1 MNAPGL
7 NVNIRLGE
15 AQAPAL
21 RVSDL
26 SIAYADQGKLNDIV
40 HHLTLSIGE
49 GEAYGLVGES
59 GCGKS
64 TVAMAIMSHLS
75 RNGRVVNGRIEIAGK
90 DVASLNR
97 SALRHLRAND
107 VAMVYQDPGRAL
119 NPSLTIGRQMAE
131 AFEASGVGKT
141 QALKGALNMLRRV
154 RIQRVE
160 GVMQSYPHELSGGM
174 QQRIVIAMALAKNP
188 SLLILDEP
196 TTGLDVTIEAEVL
209 DLISVL
215 RREFSTGIL
224 LISHNLSVVRR
235 VCERIG
241 VLYAGR
247 LVEEGSVESIL
258 DSPRHP
264 YTSALLQC
272 IPGANGSPSNKFEGR
287 LNTISGELPSPG
299 ERIPGCAYAPRCARR
314 GPECDA
320 VAPALMPLYDGL
332 QGRSVSCH
340 YADTAM
346 AQVEPIAVPMPQV
359 NRATAH
365 DDTPMVRIRNVSK
378 SWRVKGRSV
387 RGLDEISFDILRGE
401 TLGLVGESGSGKT
414 TLAKLIMGMIP
425 ADEGGVV
432 EFDGAAL
439 ASSVTARSKAQIG
452 AMQIVFQN
460 PDSALNRSHSVR
472 KIVARSL
479 TKLSGGNVPSGSG
492 ITERVGMLV
501 KSVRLPVRYL
511 PAKPRQLSGGLKQRV
526 AIARA
531 FAGSPSLVVC
541 DEPTSALDVSVQA
554 SILNLLADL
563 QARERV
569 SYLLISHDVNVIRY
583 LADRVAVLYHGW
595 LLEIGPVSEVFSYP
609 VHPYTE
615 VLLGASARMKQAED
629 CRESGKGAAAP
640 AAGATDAV
648 AAADPEHA
656 CGCKFESRCP
666 RSLGDVCKTS
676 LPAWQQIGA
685 HRIRCHIPLSDLKQ
699 YQETS
704 SR

>member
-1 MNAPGL
+1 MSAPKL
-7 NVNIRLGE
+7 NPDIRLGSHPE
-15 AQAPAL
+15 PVL
-21 RVSDL
+21 RVDEL
-26 SIAYADQGKLNDIV
+26 SIAYSDRGQLHNIV
-40 HHLTLSIGE
+40 HNLTLNIGE

-90 DVASLNR
+90 DVSLLSR
-97 SALRHLRAND
+97 SDLRRLRAND

-119 NPSLTIGRQMAE
+119 NPSLTIGRQMEE
-131 AFEASGVGKT
+131 AYEASGVGRAQSK
-141 QALKGALNMLRRV
+141 QYAIDMLRRV
-154 RIQRVE
+154 RINRVE
-160 GVMQSYPHELSGGM
+160 SVMQSYPHELSGGM
-174 QQRIVIAMALAKNP
+174 QQRVVIAMALAKNP

-209 DLISVL
+209 DLISEL
-215 RREFSTGIL
+215 RQEFSTGIL

-247 LVEEGSVESIL
+247 LVEEGSV
-258 DSPRHP
+258 DSVLSAPKHP

-272 IPGANGSPSNKFEGR
+272 IPGANGGPSHKFEGR

-299 ERIPGCAYAPRCARR
+299 DVIRGCAYVSRCARR
-314 GPECDA
+314 GPDCETLVPTLTA
-320 VAPALMPLYDGL
+320 SPDGKL
-332 QGRSVSCH
+332 TRSVSCH
-340 YADTAM
+340 YVSAGAVDCGSNIEQIRPATQASM
-346 AQVEPIAVPMPQV
+346 QDHVPIVRLSNV
-359 NRATAH
+359 NKTW
-365 DDTPMVRIRNVSK
+365 N
-378 SWRVKGRSV
+378 VKGKLV
-387 RGLDEISFDILRGE
+387 RGLDQISFDILRGE

-414 TLAKLIMGMIP
+414 TLAKLIMGMISG
-425 ADEGGVV
+425 DDGGTI
-432 EFDGAAL
+432 EFDGAPL
-439 ASSVTARSKAQIG
+439 ASSVTSRSKAQIG

-460 PDSALNRSHSVR
+460 PDSALNRAHSIR

-479 TKLSGGNVPSGSG
+479 RKLSGVRFMSRLDVS
-492 ITERVGMLV
+492 ERIEALMT
-501 KSVRLPVRYL
+501 SVRLPMRYL

-531 FAGSPSLVVC
+531 FAGQPSLVVC

-563 QARERV
+563 QARACV

-595 LLEIGPVSEVFSYP
+595 LLEIGTVDEIFSYP

-615 VLLGASARMKQAED
+615 VLLGASGAGLSEKNEERVAL
-629 CRESGKGAAAP
+629 ESKP
-640 AAGATDAV
+640 TDPV
-648 AAADPEHA
+648 TDIDEIS
-656 CGCKFESRCP
+656 GCKFESRCP
-666 RSLGDVCKTS
+666 RSLGLACKNS
-676 LPAWQQIGA
+676 LPPWRESGM
-685 HRIRCHIPLSDLKQ
+685 HRIRCHIPLDDLRQ
-699 YQETS
+699 LQE
-704 SR
+704 SRTH

>member
-1 MNAPGL
+1 MN
-7 NVNIRLGE
+7 ISLGE
-15 AQAPAL
+15 PQRPVL

-26 SIAYADQGKLNDIV
+26 SIAYAEQGKRNDIV

-90 DVASLNR
+90 DVARLNR
-97 SALRHLRAND
+97 AELRQLRAND

-141 QALKGALNMLRRV
+141 KAVEGALDMLRRV

-160 GVMQSYPHELSGGM
+160 SVMQSYPHELSGGM

-209 DLISVL
+209 DLISAL

-247 LVEEGSVESIL
+247 LVEEGRVDDVL

-264 YTSALLQC
+264 YTAALLQC

-299 ERIPGCAYAPRCARR
+299 ERIAGCAYAPRCARR
-314 GPECDA
+314 SAECEV
-320 VAPALMPLYDGL
+320 VAPVLTPLDDARH
-332 QGRSVSCH
+332 GRFVSCH
-340 YADTAM
+340 YAGAAM
-346 AQVEPIAVPMPQV
+346 ARVEPVELAEPVEPTVPPAPQV
-359 NRATAH
+359 SRPSAR
-365 DDTPMVRIRNVSK
+365 DDVPMVRVRNVSK
-378 SWRVKGRSV
+378 SWRVKGRAV

-414 TLAKLIMGMIP
+414 TLAKLIMGMIA

-439 ASSVTARSKAQIG
+439 ASRVTARSKAQIG

-479 TKLSGGNVPSGSG
+479 TKLSGGSG
-492 ITERVGMLV
+492 TAERIGALV
-501 KSVRLPVRYL
+501 KSVRLPLRYL

-595 LLEIGPVSEVFSYP
+595 LLEIGRVSDVFSFP

-615 VLLGASARMKQAED
+615 VLLGASARMKQGE
-629 CRESGKGAAAP
+629 
-640 AAGATDAV
+640 AGAVSVDASSPMPSD
-648 AAADPEHA
+648 AANEADAAEAAHVH
-656 CGCKFESRCP
+656 GCKFESRCP
-666 RSLGDVCKTS
+666 RSLGEVCKTS
-676 LPAWQQIGA
+676 LPAWQEIGA
-685 HRIRCHIPLSDLKQ
+685 HRIRCHIPLNDLKR
-699 YQETS
+699 YQAS
-704 SR
+704 DSR